1 GRSGWTTDRSVLAKQ
16 PMIFLGKQRAV
27 LERAC
32 PAEDGGLRAVA
43 PVGLGGYVPAVAPGL
58 SDDGPHIPGHH
69 LVQWLHGLWIDMPA
83 RSGAVDFD
91 PVSADLDLPAD
102 LFDHLVAR
110 VGHGCGVGEPEF
122 WVD

>member
-1 GRSGWTTDRSVLAKQ
+1 RAVGPRGGPPDGAVLGRQ
-16 PMIFLGKQRAV
+16 PWSFLGEQRAV
-27 LERAC
+27 LERAG

-43 PVGLGGYVPAVAPGL
+43 TVGMGGYVPAVAPGL

-110 VGHGCGVGEPEF
+110 VGHG
-122 WVD
+122 